1 AKVPIWPE
9 WNEAEINAE
18 KWDAGKSGKDKE
30 KSRRSPILPVFEDP
44 EGKIELPLS
53 LNVNSWKRP
62 NEFLTN
68 KVPTVVK
75 NETTF
80 DLFSANDHIFC
91 SELMRWIISEI
102 CLAWRICNDKV
113 STSETSSLFWKPWEH
128 IYSLCKATSDH
139 MPLYNSYGKY
149 IVKLYWMGCW
159 RKITVD
165 DTMPFSEDDNLLL
178 PATTCE
184 TELWPMLLSKAIIK
198 LANTFV
204 RESGKRELEEF
215 TVLHA
220 LTGWIPEL
228 IPIQP
233 GNMDKVWGFLKNI
246 VPEFK
251 LSNGKTPE
259 LDKPQK
265 KPKETKTFELKN
277 EISPGNKQSEKTEK
291 AEKADKTGKEKAEQ
305 KEIGKKRSRD
315 GEKEKHKSSLQSSRM
330 SSDIQSIL
338 QALAEGKCWST
349 QPQMIVYASCI
360 PLHLFEEKIF
370 TLGQMSDSSEKL
382 RQYGLSHR
390 YSHPVLVTRT
400 RSCPLIAPPQSPV
413 VPRWKLFRQ
422 KKETIVT
429 SEPQEPVIKKPE
441 EHVEIASLFLNY
453 KIDIVTIPTDT
464 HFLSHY
470 VSILV
475 SGLNSKAH
483 RKYPGKFCII
493 FKYKNDFFLCAYCY
507 CIESLCLLVFA
518 EELHE
523 NMNFEASQTSQ
534 TADIGINCQMVNKS
548 KAKIESENNSVS
560 KETWISFEDFCI
572 CFQNLHVFH
581 KPHTYAYNYQKADF
595 KSTDDRVFYYLF
607 VDSLKPI
614 EILISFSALVRWGDS
629 GASTQGD
636 ISKGV
641 LMVEHFSWKRVAL
654 GQLLLK
660 MHTYATK
667 ATVLNLPV
675 GRHVL
680 LFTVSSPIGHHVH
693 LCTSVPCVFGEE
705 DTVMSSLEKESYR
718 FIEQATAIMKSIG
731 NVIKKFSSKLE
742 LPRALKGL
750 QLTYGPPGIR
760 GTRIVEEHIKVFNSA
775 FWCLIKH
782 VLANK
787 VPPSYRFAFRSF
799 TLDFKA
805 IEVSEDDSV
814 SSEAVETS
822 LPSSWQ
828 NRTPTS
834 EEEAA
839 AVKLQAS
846 WRGTYVRK
854 VIKGRKPGTKENAN
868 VKETLKKLWAL
879 VELNSEQYAIMLLR
893 EMFKSN
899 CKSIEKFPC
908 YEDEWY
914 KISFSDYVVTYADQ
928 PPNVWFVVFRET
940 FYVPEDMLIV
950 PKMYTSIP
958 TCRLHVIDN
967 DTLEEMPH
975 VFFKVA
981 PRIYPKNKKGYTFMA
996 EAHSGDL
1003 HMASG
1008 KWKLRLIGSYS
1019 PLPFLSREA
1028 INNLYSTKEIKEYY
1042 IPNDKRIIFRYSVKV
1057 TASHIATVQVQTS
1070 KSDVFIKLQ
1079 ILDNEEEIVSA
1090 TGRGHVV
1097 IPAFNFLSN
1106 ERYLNSSSSKPQLYH
1121 SASKKEAETGISKK
1135 KSLVASPK
1143 TTKTSLKPGFVQEG
1157 PALSDDESF
1166 LTSFEKKNGS
1176 PQILHKYILQAL
1188 VLHDS
1193 WPLTESEFLF
1203 VQEWKEMEKN
1213 DIKVHGEKNE
1223 EHSISVVFDYSE
1235 GQKPTSTPKT
1245 NKKQKD
1251 RATEK
1256 TEKEKWSKDKGS
1268 PASQSE
1274 SQQAASSRPYWT
1286 LRLVSEQKEAD
1297 VLEVK
1302 KDTERA
1308 DEIKAMKQAWES
1320 AEPGRAVKA
1329 FQERMQFINKYAVK
1343 ASEGPVT
1350 ETEMRSLS
1358 PGTGERGKD
1367 SLTTE
1372 KKTSQTIID
1381 STLQMQQKEW
1391 EPIDYSVYIRKTTSE
1406 AVLRT
1411 ESVIQQQEMHK
1422 AEKINHF
1429 RELREMALEER
1440 KKEQNARTLL
1450 KQNILEMYENLQ
1462 ASLDEARG
1470 RILGLREAY
1479 RGQLLE
1485 AELSKQ
1491 EALAAGEAALQAEQE
1506 KKGPD
1511 VHKKKKGKGLGK
1523 KK

>member
-18 KWDAGKSGKDKE
+18 KWDAGKTGKEKE
-30 KSRRSPILPVFEDP
+30 KSRRSPILPAFEDP

-53 LNVNSWKRP
+53 LKVNSWKRP

-75 NETTF
+75 NENAF
-80 DLFSANDHIFC
+80 DLFSANEHIFC

-102 CLAWRICNDKV
+102 CLAWRICNEKV
-113 STSETSSLFWKPWEH
+113 STSETSTLFWKPWEH
-128 IYSLCKATSDH
+128 IYALCKATSEH
-139 MPLYNSYGKY
+139 MPLYNTYGKY

-178 PATTCE
+178 PATSCE

-198 LANTFV
+198 LANTYV
-204 RESGKRELEEF
+204 CESGKRELEEF

-228 IPIQP
+228 IPIQS
-233 GNMDKVWGFLKNI
+233 GNMDKVWGFLKEI

-251 LSNGKTPE
+251 LPNGKTPE
-259 LDKPQK
+259 LDEPQPHK

-277 EISPGNKQSEKTEK
+277 EISPGNKQSEKPEK

-315 GEKEKHKSSLQSSRM
+315 GEKEKHKSSLQSSRI
-330 SSDIQSIL
+330 SSDAQSSL
-338 QALAEGKCWST
+338 QTLTEDSLVAT
-349 QPQMIVYASCI
+349 QPQMILYASCI

-370 TLGQMSDSSEKL
+370 TLGQMADSSEKL
-382 RQYGLSHR
+382 RQYGLSHL
-390 YSHPVLVTRT
+390 YSHPVLITRT
-400 RSCPLIAPPQSPV
+400 RSCPLVAPPQSPL

-422 KKETIVT
+422 KKEIIVT

-441 EHVEIASLFLNY
+441 EYVEIASPFLNY
-453 KIDIVTIPTDT
+453 KIDILTIPTDI
-464 HFLSHY
+464 HFPRTTIKRGFYSVCFLPPLSEEDENDII
-470 VSILV
+470 VSMNQNMRHL
-475 SGLNSKAH
+475 KAED
-483 RKYPGKFCII
+483 K
-493 FKYKNDFFLCAYCY
+493 
-507 CIESLCLLVFA
+507 S
-518 EELHE
+518 
-523 NMNFEASQTSQ
+523 MNFEASQTSE
-534 TADIGINCQMVNKS
+534 TSDIGINCQMVNKS
-548 KAKIESENNSVS
+548 KAKIESEKNSVS

-581 KPHTYAYNYQKADF
+581 KPHTYAYNYHKADF
-595 KSTDDRVFYYLF
+595 KSTDDQVFYYLL

-614 EILISFSALVRWGDS
+614 EILINFSALVRWGDV
-629 GASTQGD
+629 GASTQGEGCD
-636 ISKGV
+636 IPKGV
-641 LMVEHFSWKRVAL
+641 LMIEQFSWKCVAL
-654 GQLLLK
+654 GKLLLK

-680 LFTVSSPIGHHVH
+680 LFTVSSPIGHHLH
-693 LCTSVPCVFGEE
+693 LCSMVPCVFGEE

-718 FIEQATAIMKSIG
+718 FIEQATAILKAIG

-750 QLTYGPPGIR
+750 ELTHSPPSIQ

-814 SSEAVETS
+814 SSEAFDTS
-822 LPSSWQ
+822 FPSSWQ
-828 NRTPTS
+828 NRIPTS
-834 EEEAA
+834 EEAA
-839 AVKLQAS
+839 AALKLQAS

-879 VELNSEQYAIMLLR
+879 IELNFEQCAVMLLR

-908 YEDEWY
+908 YEDEWS
-914 KISFSDYVVTYADQ
+914 KISFTDYVVTYADQ

-996 EAHSGDL
+996 EAHTGDL

-1008 KWKLRLIGSYS
+1008 KWRLRLIGSQS

-1042 IPNDKRIIFRYSVKV
+1042 IPNDQHIIFRYSVKV
-1057 TASHIATVQVQTS
+1057 TASHTATVQVQTS

-1079 ILDNEEEIVSA
+1079 VLDNEEEIVSA
-1090 TGRGHVV
+1090 TGKGHVV

-1106 ERYLNSSSSKPQLYH
+1106 ERYLNSSSSKAQVIP
-1121 SASKKEAETGISKK
+1121 STTKKEAETGIAKK
-1135 KSLVASPK
+1135 RSYIASPK

-1157 PALSDDESF
+1157 PAILDDESF

-1176 PQILHKYILQAL
+1176 PQLLHKYIIQAL
-1188 VLHDS
+1188 VLHNS
-1193 WPLTESEFLF
+1193 WTLTESEFLF

-1223 EHSISVVFDYSE
+1223 EHSISIVFDYSE
-1235 GQKPTSTPKT
+1235 GQKPTNTPKT

-1251 RATEK
+1251 RTTEK

-1286 LRLVSEQKEAD
+1286 LRLVSEQKEAE

-1329 FQERMQFINKYAVK
+1329 FQERMRFINKYAVK
-1343 ASEGPVT
+1343 GSEEPVA
-1350 ETEMRSLS
+1350 ETEIRSLS
-1358 PGTGERGKD
+1358 PSPGERGKD

-1372 KKTSQTIID
+1372 KKTSQTIGD

-1391 EPIDYSVYIRKTTSE
+1391 EPIDYSVYMRKTMSE

-1411 ESVIQQQEMHK
+1411 ESVIQQEEMHK

-1429 RELREMALEER
+1429 RELRELTLEER

-1462 ASLDEARG
+1462 MSLDETRG
-1470 RILGLREAY
+1470 RILGIREAY
-1479 RGQLLE
+1479 RSKLLE

-1506 KKGPD
+1506 KKSPD
-1511 VHKKKKGKGLGK
+1511 VQKKKKGKGLGK